1 MFSKLHDPGVD
12 MHCTGRRVGSV
23 TLTMSP
29 NRISSELLL
38 RRIPP
43 FLPLVPTKKSFLT
56 NKLAILMRWF
66 FDSLS
71 AVAASPIVMECP
83 SSIAS
88 NMSSLIA

>member
-1 MFSKLHDPGVD
+1 
-12 MHCTGRRVGSV
+12 
-23 TLTMSP
+23 
-29 NRISSELLL
+29 
-38 RRIPP
+38 
-43 FLPLVPTKKSFLT
+43 
-56 NKLAILMRWF
+56 MRWF